1 MRDPL
6 AADINI
12 PGFDDV
18 HPIRPVYKT
27 RYSHPDTG
35 VRLRYCS
42 VVLPPPFPLQLVR
55 GPKIIAWSQSHGVD
69 MPDQPIHLSATSHD
83 TTEDGVQ
90 ITHTKR
96 PKVPSLRN
104 GPEIVVEKTRG
115 PKATRLGCG
124 KGTVKPE
131 ERDIALFQLEQ

>member
-35 VRLRYCS
+35 
-42 VVLPPPFPLQLVR
+42 
-55 GPKIIAWSQSHGVD
+55 
-69 MPDQPIHLSATSHD
+69 
-83 TTEDGVQ
+83 
-90 ITHTKR
+90 